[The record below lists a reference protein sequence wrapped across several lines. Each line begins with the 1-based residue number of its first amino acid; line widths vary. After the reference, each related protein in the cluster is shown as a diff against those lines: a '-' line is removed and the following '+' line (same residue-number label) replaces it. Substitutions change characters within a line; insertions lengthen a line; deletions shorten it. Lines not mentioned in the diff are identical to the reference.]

1 MSPVSR
7 LWFGK
12 NIEPLGIIMVVFPAP
27 GLLNVIVFPI
37 PVSLSGSAW
46 EVPIESLGLKYIS
59 ISSLVGKRPSFS
71 KSSILDKV
79 LERLES
85 NLNTLGIDSSIVDC
99 VCEIPT
105 NSTGLKTLILL
116 DKSSTSKTLTISDE
130 TPTLNLSL
138 VLILLKSPLT
148 GRKVTMPVA
157 VAVPIP
163 WVRISFVDVIPISC
177 GPIRS
182 VAVDDRPPTFTIT
195 EFCKFKD
202 VDAIPTN
209 VSPNILKNLTPDID
223 SLDILIS
230 DIEPLSLIF

>member
-1 MSPVSR
+1 MFWGVLAR
-7 LWFGK
+7 KEL
-12 NIEPLGIIMVVFPAP
+12 NVNNLGI
-27 GLLNVIVFPI
+27 
-37 PVSLSGSAW
+37 S
-46 EVPIESLGLKYIS
+46 
-59 ISSLVGKRPSFS
+59 
-71 KSSILDKV
+71 
-79 LERLES
+79 
-85 NLNTLGIDSSIVDC
+85 SSIVDC

-182 VAVDDRPPTFTIT
+182 VAVDDNPPTFTIT

-202 VDAIPTN
+202 VDAMPTKSFPN
-209 VSPNILKNLTPDID
+209 VLKNLTPDMV

-230 DIEPLSLIF
+230 DIEPFNLDILALASKALSTFGSNTNLSFTL

>member
-1 MSPVSR
+1 MLTSLAGAGS
-7 LWFGK
+7 WK
-12 NIEPLGIIMVVFPAP
+12 GIIFSIFFWDRLFECKYGIIVIQGPLFDRLINVSKLPLFNSYC
-27 GLLNVIVFPI
+27 LLRSSNVHRFNTWFLKQCP
-37 PVSLSGSAW
+37 SLR
-46 EVPIESLGLKYIS
+46 IN
-59 ISSLVGKRPSFS
+59 
-71 KSSILDKV
+71 KS
-79 LERLES
+79 
-85 NLNTLGIDSSIVDC
+85 
-99 VCEIPT
+99 PF
-105 NSTGLKTLILL
+105 

-182 VAVDDRPPTFTIT
+182 VAVDDNPPTFTIT

-202 VDAIPTN
+202 VDAMPTKSFPN
-209 VSPNILKNLTPDID
+209 VLKNLTPDMV
-223 SLDILIS
+223 SLDILVN
-230 DIEPLSLIF
+230 